1 MTDPHGALRTLSFFK
16 DLSDGELGKVAALC
30 REERFAAGDAVFT
43 EGDPAD
49 KLYIIREGTVEVW
62 KDYAAA
68 ERDLLALHGSGHLF
82 GEMAL
87 IDDLPRSAT
96 VIARGP
102 VKALSIGRTDFHRII
117 TENSSVALSVMRSV
131 SALVRS
137 SNESFVETLRRRN
150 TELVR
155 ANRELKKTQA
165 KLLRAE
171 RLSVMGRFSSLI
183 LHDIRNP
190 ISILRG
196 FAELALLNPEDTATV
211 KKNLSRILD
220 EADRLNRI
228 ASELLD
234 FSRGEISL
242 TLSIVDLRD
251 LVKKTVDT
259 VADAFA
265 ARGIQSRVDVRFAG
279 PVILD
284 HDRMLRVL
292 LNLAD
297 NSRKAMPRG
306 GTFTVSVARE
316 DSRLLIDVA
325 DTGEGMDEE
334 VQKTLFEPFET
345 HSKEGGTGL
354 GTVIVKNIVEA
365 HDGTLTFTSE
375 KGKGTAFRISLPIRG

>member
-1 MTDPHGALRTLSFFK
+1 MTDPHGALRKLSFFK
-16 DLSDGELGKVAALC
+16 DLGAEDLGKVASLC
-30 REERFAAGDAVFT
+30 REESFAAGDAVFT

-68 ERDLLALHGSGHLF
+68 ERDLLALHGPGHLF

-102 VKALSIGRTDFHRII
+102 VRALSIGRGDFHRII
-117 TENSSVALSVMRSV
+117 SENSSVALSVMRSV
-131 SALVRS
+131 SAMVRS
-137 SNESFVETLRRRN
+137 SNESFVETLRHRN
-150 TELVR
+150 TELVK
-155 ANRELKKTQA
+155 ANRELKKAQA

-171 RLSVMGRFSSLI
+171 RLSVMGKFSSLI

-196 FAELALLNPEDTATV
+196 FAELALLSPTATETV
-211 KKNLSRILD
+211 KKNVGRII
-220 EADRLNRI
+220 EGGDRLNRI
-228 ASELLD
+228 PSELLD

-251 LVKKTVDT
+251 LVKKVTDNMEER
-259 VADAFA
+259 FFS
-265 ARGIQSRVDVRFAG
+265 RGIAIRTDVQYPG

-284 HDRMLRVL
+284 NDRMLRVL

-297 NSRKAMPRG
+297 NSRKAMPHG
-306 GTFTVSVARE
+306 GTFSIVVFRE
-316 DSRLLIDVA
+316 DKQLVMEVA

-334 VQKTLFEPFET
+334 VQKTLFEPFVT
-345 HSKEGGTGL
+345 HSNEGGTGL

-365 HDGTLTFTSE
+365 HDGTLGFKSAKGQGTS
-375 KGKGTAFRISLPIRG
+375 FRISLPIRG

>member
-1 MTDPHGALRTLSFFK
+1 MTDPHGALRKLTFFK
-16 DLSDGELGKVAALC
+16 GLCEEDLGKIACQC
-30 REERFAAGDAVFT
+30 REESFAPGDAIFT

-49 KLYIIREGTVEVW
+49 KLYIILEGTVEVW

-68 ERDLLALHGSGHLF
+68 QRDLLALHGPGHLF

-96 VIARGP
+96 VIARDP
-102 VKALSIGRTDFHRII
+102 VRALSIGRGDFHRII
-117 TENSSVALSVMRSV
+117 SENSSVALSMMRSV
-131 SALVRS
+131 SAMVRT

-150 TELVR
+150 TELVK
-155 ANRELKKTQA
+155 ANRELKQAQA

-171 RLSVMGRFSSLI
+171 RLSVLGKFSSLI

-196 FAELALLNPEDTATV
+196 FAEMVLLSPADREIV
-211 KKNLSRILD
+211 KRNIGRIIE

-251 LVKKTVDT
+251 LVKKVVDT
-259 VADAFA
+259 MAERFSS
-265 ARGIQSRVDVRFAG
+265 RGITIQADVRFPG

-284 HDRMLRVL
+284 NDRMLRVL

-306 GTFTVSVARE
+306 GTFTLAVSRE
-316 DSRLLIDVA
+316 DKQLLIEVT

-334 VQKTLFEPFET
+334 VQKTLFEPFVT

-354 GTVIVKNIVEA
+354 GMVIVKNIVEA
-365 HDGTLTFTSE
+365 HDGSLSYKSAKGQGTS
-375 KGKGTAFRISLPIRG
+375 FRISLPIRG

>member
-1 MTDPHGALRTLSFFK
+1 MTDTHGALRKLSFFK
-16 DLSDGELGKVAALC
+16 DLDDGELGKVAALC

-49 KLYIIREGTVEVW
+49 KLYIVREGTVEVW

-68 ERDLLALHGSGHLF
+68 ERDLLALHGPGHLF

-102 VKALSIGRTDFHRII
+102 VRALSIGRGDFHRII

-196 FAELALLNPEDTATV
+196 FAELALLNPADSTTV
-211 KKNLSRILD
+211 KKNLARIID

-234 FSRGEISL
+234 FSRGQISL
-242 TLSIVDLRD
+242 TLAIVDLRD
-251 LVKKTVDT
+251 LVKKTLDT
-259 VADAFA
+259 VAEAFA
-265 ARGIQSRVDVRFAG
+265 ARGIESRADVQFAG

-306 GTFTVSVARE
+306 GTFTVSVGRE

-365 HDGTLTFTSE
+365 HDGTLSFTSQ
-375 KGKGTAFRISLPIRG
+375 KGKGTTFRISLPIRG